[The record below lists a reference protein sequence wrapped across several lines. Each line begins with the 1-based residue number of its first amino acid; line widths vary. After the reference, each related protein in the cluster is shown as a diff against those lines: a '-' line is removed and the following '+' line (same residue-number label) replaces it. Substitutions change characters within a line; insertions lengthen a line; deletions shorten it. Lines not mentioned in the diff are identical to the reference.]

1 MVSTIRRTLL
11 ACLQV
16 YKQWG
21 NAGNGGGSVDVTFP
35 ISFTKTVYQ
44 IQLTCNSDSY
54 ENPVYAIKD
63 TKSFSYWSKY
73 GGDKLWFALGMQQW
87 GATTSPSEDVT
98 YPIPV
103 SRVLCL
109 LLTTRATTFRYSPWP
124 TKITTKSFQA
134 VSDCEPVYWFLVAKQ
149 QWGVINAPAFP
160 DDGQPVTFPVKFSK
174 IPSVITAINQAKNSV
189 SSTQLFTASIN
200 TYATTSNM
208 ILHRYGGLTASDVRV
223 DWFAWSV

>member
-16 YKQWG
+16 YKQWGVSTTSFPLSVSEVYSINASKKDTGANSVPDVQNYSSTGFAYYGPSPYAWFAVCKAQQWG

-87 GATTSPSEDVT
+87 G
-98 YPIPV
+98 
-103 SRVLCL
+103 
-109 LLTTRATTFRYSPWP
+109 
-124 TKITTKSFQA
+124 
-134 VSDCEPVYWFLVAKQ
+134 
-149 QWGVINAPAFP
+149 VINAPAFP

-189 SSTQLFTASIN
+189 SSTQLFAASIN

>member
-1 MVSTIRRTLL
+1 MVSNIRTTFL

-21 NAGNGGGSVDVTFP
+21 NAGNSGGSVDVTFP

-44 IQLTCNSDSY
+44 IQLTYNSDSY

-73 GGDKLWFALGMQQW
+73 GGDKLWFALGM
-87 GATTSPSEDVT
+87 
-98 YPIPV
+98 
-103 SRVLCL
+103 
-109 LLTTRATTFRYSPWP
+109 
-124 TKITTKSFQA
+124 
-134 VSDCEPVYWFLVAKQ
+134 Q